1 MPETGSPTAVSMEA
15 IGALIA
21 THLDPIRQS
30 VLRLEQRLEQD
41 LDPISQSVSRLE
53 QSVLRLEQNV
63 VRLEQTSGILVEEK
77 ARAKARAM
85 FGINFS
91 KSLLIKSIH
100 DVVKHIAK
108 ADHEKLPAENGDLQI
123 NAAVEKVAGVAQR
136 YAGTFVR
143 SALLS
148 LKKVAAY
155 KVFDDDKFD
164 GCKQDLTILD
174 ELLSTKDPDFGD
186 ICGKMIAIVLR
197 LGNTSRIGKETDEEK
212 NKRIKSATGT
222 FQRKLKRLKFGFET
236 DKEKKKQNK
245 LVTETFK
252 RELKLATD
260 EDNEDKIKSIVL
272 ATTRFQK
279 LEDSDDLI
287 KYANCYGPG
296 IMICCELSQIE
307 NQVQPSAENIRD
319 IREWKEEVECDIRGS
334 VSLIDNYAT
343 ISTGEI
349 KTSAK
354 EYNKATKQIEL
365 RVALIE
371 YILQLALEKEGNN
384 KEKKRFTNV
393 IKKGH
398 VFVLGKDKSNQRRV
412 ARESSRNVSMF
423 YHNTDIGEH

>member
-15 IGALIA
+15 IATLIA
-21 THLDPIRQS
+21 TLLDPIRQS

-53 QSVLRLEQNV
+53 QNVLRLEQNV
-63 VRLEQTSGILVEEK
+63 LRLEQTSGILVEEK

-91 KSLLIKSIH
+91 KSLLIRSIH

-123 NAAVEKVAGVAQR
+123 NAAVEKVAGVAQHH
-136 YAGTFVR
+136 AGTFVR

-148 LKKVAAY
+148 LTKVATNT
-155 KVFDDDKFD
+155 VFDDDEFAE
-164 GCKQDLTILD
+164 CKLELPTILD
-174 ELLSTKDPDFGD
+174 ELLSTKDPDFGV
-186 ICGKMIAIVLR
+186 ICGKMIEIVLK
-197 LGNTSRIGKETDEEK
+197 LGNKSLIGGETEEQM
-212 NKRIKSATGT
+212 NKRIKLSTGT
-222 FQRKLKRLKFGFET
+222 FQRKLKRLKFGFKT
-236 DKEKKKQNK
+236 DEKKKKQNK
-245 LVTETFK
+245 LATEFIQ
-252 RELKLATD
+252 RKLETD
-260 EDNEDKIKSIVL
+260 EGNEDKKKNIVL
-272 ATTRFQK
+272 ATARFQE
-279 LEDSDDLI
+279 LEDFGNLI
-287 KYANCYGPG
+287 NYANCSGPG
-296 IMICCELSQIE
+296 IMICCELSQITD
-307 NQVQPSAENIRD
+307 QGQPSAENILD
-319 IREWKEEVECDIRGS
+319 ISEWKEEVECDIRGS
-334 VSLIDNYAT
+334 VSLIDIHAT

-354 EYNKATKQIEL
+354 EYKKATKQIEL

-398 VFVLGKDKSNQRRV
+398 VFVLVKDNSIQRGV
-412 ARESSRNVSMF
+412 ARESSQNVSMF

>member
-15 IGALIA
+15 IAK
-21 THLDPIRQS
+21 
-30 VLRLEQRLEQD
+30 RLEQD

-108 ADHEKLPAENGDLQI
+108 ADHEELPAENGDLQI
-123 NAAVEKVAGVAQR
+123 NAAVEKVAGVAQDH
-136 YAGTFVR
+136 AGTFVR

-148 LKKVAAY
+148 LTKVATNT
-155 KVFDDDKFD
+155 VFDDDEFAK
-164 GCKQDLTILD
+164 CKLELTILD
-174 ELLSTKDPDFGD
+174 ELLSTKDPDFGV
-186 ICGKMIAIVLR
+186 ICGKMIEIVLK
-197 LGNTSRIGKETDEEK
+197 LGNKSLIGGETEEQM
-212 NKRIKSATGT
+212 NKRIKLSTGT
-222 FQRKLKRLKFGFET
+222 FQRKLKRLKFGFKT
-236 DKEKKKQNK
+236 DEEKKKQNK
-245 LVTETFK
+245 LATEFFQ
-252 RELKLATD
+252 RKLETD
-260 EDNEDKIKSIVL
+260 EGNEDKKKNIVL
-272 ATTRFQK
+272 ATARFQEQ
-279 LEDSDDLI
+279 EDFDNLI
-287 KYANCYGPG
+287 NYANCSGPG
-296 IMICCELSQIE
+296 IMICCELSQITD
-307 NQVQPSAENIRD
+307 QGQPSAENIRD
-319 IREWKEEVECDIRGS
+319 ISEWKEEVECDIRGS
-334 VSLIDNYAT
+334 VSLIDIHAT

-354 EYNKATKQIEL
+354 EYKKATKQIEL

-384 KEKKRFTNV
+384 KEAKRFTNV

-398 VFVLGKDKSNQRRV
+398 VFVLMKDNSIQRGV
-412 ARESSRNVSMF
+412 ARESTQNVSIF